1 MKTCFLSL
9 LVFAVRERL
18 DAVESV
24 VSVGHRLRAA
34 ADRERSSSGIVA
46 VGHLAHR
53 VAALIEGCRTHQGAA
68 GVEVGA
74 DAGGLTTAGLARC
87 REIVELTFPLKPR
100 IVS

>member
-9 LVFAVRERL
+9 LVFAAGERL

-34 ADRERSSSGIVA
+34 ADRERGSGSIVA
-46 VGHLAHR
+46 VGHLAYLM
-53 VAALIEGCRTHQGAA
+53 AALVESCRSHQRAA

-74 DAGGLTTAGLARC
+74 HACGLTTAGLTRR
-87 REIVELTFPLKPR
+87 REQQYHRLV
-100 IVS
+100 